1 LRLSR
6 SERYAAGP
14 VLRLDMMGAGES
26 GEVVDVRGGP
36 GMVRR
41 LAEMGLVPGARLSV
55 VVGAGGPGP
64 VMVRLGGGKLGLG
77 RGMARRVLVRPA

>member
-14 VLRLDMMGAGES
+14 VLRLDMMSAGES

-36 GMVRR
+36 RMVRR

-55 VVGAGGPGP
+55 VGGWGGRGP